1 MKVFYVLSTIGMES
15 YGRIGDGIAELI
27 ASILILTQRI
37 SLRGA
42 MIGFGVIIGT
52 VLLYLFLGIEVQ
64 NNGGVLFILAVI
76 TFLCCSALVY
86 HNKN

>member
-37 SLRGA
+37 ILRGA

-52 VLLYLFLGIEVQ
+52 VLFLGIEVQ